1 MIRLKRMFQLPL
13 SVYDKMEKGSR
24 VEYEAIQ
31 KSIMACDIW
40 NACRSRRHLRVLC
53 GYRVF
58 RCIPCRIWNEK
69 PTDQTHTTSL
79 VCELF

>member
-1 MIRLKRMFQLPL
+1 MIRLKRMFQPPL

-40 NACRSRRHLRVLC
+40 NACRSRRHL
-53 GYRVF
+53 
-58 RCIPCRIWNEK
+58 
-69 PTDQTHTTSL
+69 
-79 VCELF
+79 